1 MGIETGLIILLVGVT
16 LVAAAATLALWRHDR
31 ELTRIAE
38 LLDARDRDDASV
50 PSQITLEVRSAG
62 LVALAR
68 SLNAGL
74 ERERERCI
82 AAERAQGVFQQDL
95 ASLSHDIRT
104 PLAGAQGYL
113 QLAQRTAEQAWWAA
127 RTGAD
132 GRYATAAA
140 QLPALWAEYQLQN
153 RLSD

>member
-68 SLNAGL
+68 SLNARL
-74 ERERERCI
+74 ERECERRI
-82 AAERAQGVFQQDL
+82 AAA
-95 ASLSHDIRT
+95 
-104 PLAGAQGYL
+104 
-113 QLAQRTAEQAWWAA
+113 AEGRRAA
-127 RTGAD
+127 RTGRTIKSGKPGKSGKAAKAAKA
-132 GRYATAAA
+132 GATA
-140 QLPALWAEYQLQN
+140 PKK
-153 RLSD
+153 